1 MEKRLKRALAR
12 TLDWG
17 SACAKILLTTV
28 LFVPPLL
35 GFKYVV
41 PAPSAPAPVPLAAV
55 PISAKRVEKPQPK
68 ELVKIYSIVKS
79 NRPGITEKEAWKLST
94 LILDESATRDVD
106 PMLVL
111 AVIKVESGFRNHAL
125 SPMGARGIMQI
136 MPETGKYL
144 AEELVRVD
152 GFKTREFTPDHLHD
166 PALNIKLGVFY
177 LDGLKKQFRNLSLA
191 LLAYNFGPGEI
202 RSRLDN
208 NLELSDK
215 YAATVLT
222 AYREYKKVEAPMF

>member
-1 MEKRLKRALAR
+1 
-12 TLDWG
+12 
-17 SACAKILLTTV
+17 
-28 LFVPPLL
+28 
-35 GFKYVV
+35 
-41 PAPSAPAPVPLAAV
+41 
-55 PISAKRVEKPQPK
+55 
-68 ELVKIYSIVKS
+68 LVKIYSIVKT
-79 NRPGITEKEAWKLST
+79 NRPGISDKEAWKLAT

-111 AVIKVESGFRNHAL
+111 AVIKIESGFRNHAL

-144 AEELVRVD
+144 TEELSRID
-152 GFKTREFTPDHLHD
+152 GFRIREFSPDHLHD

-202 RSRLDN
+202 KSRLDN
-208 NLELSDK
+208 NIQVSGD
-215 YAATVLT
+215 YATLVLT
-222 AYREYKKVEAPMF
+222 AYREYRKIEPPAF